1 MAFDLDGAR
10 KAGYSDD
17 EIADFMSKELGF
29 DAPAARD
36 AGYSSKAIV
45 GHLAETLKTR
55 ERAQVNAELD
65 VPYRPV
71 SRAVAPKQNAGGG
84 RGMMAEQAGDRAA
97 YEAKK
102 PTPAKPPAIVL
113 KNKGEALGYLDD
125 MAAAGAD
132 ERAIRGAAGKM
143 GVDPKEFF
151 DWFAAKEG
159 QPAPAPAAYPEPGAV
174 RAAIKPSATTGEIT
188 PINAQTRGFG
198 DMLDASADLAKTG
211 AASAISGVASMP
223 RGMVD
228 AFRGMVRDSASRGL
242 LQRSAIGNLAAQ
254 AMGLNPT
261 AAESRTIDRTMA
273 GLEGPVGSVIDKGTL
288 ALNDAGKTASDRL
301 RATRTIQGQANEA
314 GFTPT
319 GNLVEA
325 VRNWDFSKLSV
336 GDDKSVEGAAFQI
349 VGVMGSLAPILLA
362 RVFPG
367 GAAGTGFAMAAGE
380 GSNTARTYI
389 KKLSD
394 DQLASGSPYFKALIE
409 QGEAPADARKMVTA
423 KAEEQ
428 AAILQGIVGGASGKF
443 IESALTGKVQQIIQG
458 FGSRSARMG
467 GGAAIVGAQGGVEE
481 FSEGLG
487 AEYGVNRAGVRKGYG
502 EDSFANLVLGAI
514 GEGPLGAAA
523 GFNKGGPPEAPPA
536 DPYAPQSLFSTPPA
550 APPGGSSTPPAPD
563 RRSGNVAGPSTQ
575 PAPQVIQSPEAAA
588 AGLAPIVIP
597 GTPDQNGAVGAL
609 TSSAPMLAAIDKATT
624 EVGPVQPGDTST
636 EREQI
641 PAANVQVAP
650 PQAPAGDPPAPTV
663 TALPDSFPSKS
674 AASIF
679 IKQNGLQDTVAEK
692 GDAGWMVRPAMR
704 AETPEEAAKNDA
716 RAQSLNTTFERIG
729 STERVR
735 AVRGDASE
743 KSTVAR
749 VLGEVFG
756 LPQVLVRGIKDNALY
771 LDGVSYINAKISKTG
786 QVIQAAV
793 HEAFHWAAATHP
805 DIAQGY
811 LDAITPFRRAGV
823 LAERAKFENEN
834 LKPGERQ
841 FPLSAGRGEDFSKV
855 NSAEEEVGAD
865 VWGAMGLDPVL
876 WQQMRAK
883 DPGLF
888 RAIRYRFLENVT
900 RAINALSK
908 RGVNVGKLVTD
919 LDRVRELTSDAMA
932 AVARRGDAKK
942 PYLETF
948 PDSTAKPT
956 DIGKPISATAIPN
969 SAPAAPP
976 SATPAPAP
984 KVKPKKRAKDAFLAF
999 LGDHGV
1005 SMAHQKTI
1013 TGETGKKGNRMIQ
1026 FAGPMFRH
1034 TGLALDELALLAVE
1048 AGFLTQADIDSDL
1061 DNGGVNKL
1069 IEMIRRAHAGEAI
1082 DTVSGQEDSF
1092 EALAQAHYEAMA
1104 DAEAAIVEETSDD
1117 EINALLQLAGEE
1129 DASNEEIDYIP
1140 DQGNLAGQTEGA
1152 APGAAVNRD
1161 SGGSQAARAA
1171 AGDEE
1176 GFDLTAPTPEGLKR
1190 TSEQGQARQQEQARR
1205 DAAPPPEEFVLTGSN
1220 RPADRAAAAG
1230 QMELGAAPADVV
1242 EQTPEGPVLMLQGDE
1257 AGLADALANVVEN
1270 DDERLAALFNPPGK
1284 PAKPIVGA
1292 TLPMDEAQARVDAW
1306 RAEAQRQGA
1315 TGENAGRTVL
1325 SLFDTSGGWSQ
1336 PWVDAG
1342 YNVIRFDIQ
1351 DGRDINDF
1359 SAESLLEEFG
1369 NDDIWAV
1376 LAAPP
1381 CTDFASS
1388 GAQWWKAKDA
1398 DGRTEASNELVR
1410 QTLRTVELFRPA
1422 VWSMENPVGRIARLN
1437 DLPAARLTF
1446 QPNLYGDSYTKK
1458 TLLWGNF
1465 NTDLPQAPVED
1476 TEGSKMHKMS
1486 SGNKYGRSL
1495 TPEGFA
1501 YAFFVANNAAGM
1513 PPVER
1518 LAQEFHGIKA
1528 NEFAPALE
1536 RMSEADV
1543 RSLIQ
1548 DRYYDGNLD
1557 AVRNLLASGQ
1567 PRRSKKGEERVAQS
1581 KKVADPAFQARISR
1595 IARLT
1600 PEQQA
1605 STILAFMTGKAGR
1618 DAFIEQD
1625 IGQIPDVVQW
1635 LSERRAESGL
1645 PTLDISVDADREQL
1659 ATMMAAEA
1667 LAAIESAGN
1676 AVEWYDATIRKMLE
1690 LMAVKY
1696 PELKSDP
1703 HARTAFLIAIA
1714 ITSQTMNVEANLK
1727 FAASQYENR
1736 DANGMFPIRGSG
1748 KSLGAMEENFR
1759 LANTL
1764 LRVLGPDLLARFLV
1778 TEFTASELGA
1788 MGLPIDE
1795 LGSESVLGSAVFG
1808 PKIGFG
1814 FFSNLTGN
1822 FEPTTMDMWFM
1833 RTVGR
1838 LAGTLASFE
1847 PGKFAGQVR
1856 RLRDALKERG
1866 SDGIYAPIFPASA
1879 RQAARASDEGAV
1891 ALARLVMS
1899 AHNRDYARNRAQF
1912 DSGARIKTN
1921 LVGASATIIKSM
1933 DKPKDAPQNGTERR
1947 LLRDVVKRM
1956 VTKVQSG
1963 HGKRIPP
1970 AALQALIWY
1979 PEQEFW
1985 KSLGVKLT
1993 VTSQDYAGAAVK
2005 FLEDAGYAPQTIAA
2019 AGRGSGSGGARQV
2032 AAGAGAGGNG
2042 QAGPVSLRADALEG
2056 RDRADFIRARL
2067 TGNPGL
2073 VDKVRRTLDEQHP
2086 EEVGPRRSKRGKDQ
2100 LSFDYE
2106 LDPSQTGP
2114 AGEAAKRRAVDA
2126 VDDLRGTAGILAL
2139 ALSRDLA
2146 ARQRTT
2152 LVGQTVASP
2161 VDLAVL
2167 AQVYR
2172 DPRFET
2178 FRIFFVDGQDRVVS
2192 QIGLTQRLPGAVNA
2206 VMGDDAYEFAN
2217 NLMVEARKKGAT
2229 GFYMLHNHPSGQA
2242 TPSGADESM
2251 TVSYAQQLMPTMK
2264 FHGHVVIDTNEF
2276 SVIDRNGRSQKHIR
2290 DFKQK
2295 APLDRGDWE
2304 YWQIKGPNDAMNIAK
2319 AIEKDPNAVTLI
2331 MTNYQLQV
2339 HAVTTIPRA
2348 SISSNKQATFKAVAR
2363 ATLRNTGSH
2372 VFAVSHDMDALL
2384 QVRGLVQDGIHISPN
2399 GRVSSL
2405 RETRPYGGNTP
2416 HHKASLR
2423 APRLSPDTSEEFN
2436 YLRPVIKSAAPTSRN
2451 VPKGATGTLFE
2462 LPRFSKTGSKA
2473 PLERDELGRFRFAY
2487 GRRLEDTVKALLD
2500 PILTRLALKMASPE
2514 LRKKLRAMK
2523 AEIARA
2529 QETAVEVAESMKAMP
2544 TDQAEMIS
2552 DIIEQEL
2559 VAGTVPP
2566 AELVTIATR
2575 IGVAMEAQT
2584 NELVRLGMISQE
2596 AADRWRGR
2604 YLPRFYESKLSK
2616 RIDPWMQ
2623 AVMMAIR
2630 RPKSMQGI
2638 RGNNLKARGLPL
2650 ETIDVAD
2657 LSSWLADGWEIRDEN
2672 YVAGTS
2678 DRVTVWRDYT
2688 REEREEMGEIRDARF
2703 RFVMGY
2709 MAAQKDIAL
2718 GRLFEKIA
2726 ADTADTGPHPGWV
2739 KVPST
2744 KVEETGV
2751 NRFGKLSGMWVPKEV
2766 FDHLAKYDDTGA
2778 NHELLLMYRKALGL
2792 WKESKTVLNP
2802 TAHANNVFGNV
2813 TMAHFAGVSYW
2824 DVRKYAGTVRDLVK
2838 DAPMV
2843 REARDAGLFLSTMGK
2858 DEIVQALPE
2867 SLRLLADMQE
2877 SSLEKGGRRVWNALA
2892 LWLRKPMG
2900 AAYAGEDLFFR
2911 YMIYREA
2918 RGRGLEPED
2927 AVNYA
2932 ADFIFEY
2939 DDLPK
2944 GAMAIRDTFLPFFSW
2959 TYKAIPAMFTTVTNY
2974 PWRFAAPAVA
2984 MYAVNA
2990 AMYAFAFGE
2999 KDDDWWQKIGR
3010 YVTDS
3015 DFRDK
3020 VRAQEKSE
3028 RANLPPWLKGNSF
3041 TLGLP
3046 KAIRLGMDELTQ
3058 LPVFMDISRM
3068 FPAGDLLDA
3077 NSNAGGVPWLQSLT
3091 PSNPVFTT
3099 LSAIFVN
3106 RDLWTGRDVVD
3117 KNDTSAEAA
3126 TKRAEWV
3133 WKQFTPAIAFGNY
3146 QLDRMLD
3153 TVARAAGTE
3162 IPGMFRDHTGVGKDK
3177 LPVQPLYTIENTFG
3191 IKARPY
3197 DLEQSRQIEEGQ
3209 KKSLIRSLEYEI
3221 KRTQR
3226 YVNSGVMSFRE
3237 ASKQIETDRAKIQ
3250 NLKQGLT
3257 LEGAEKD

>member
-71 SRAVAPKQNAGGG
+71 SRAVAPKQNAGAG
-84 RGMMAEQAGDRAA
+84 RGMMAEQAGERAA
-97 YEAKK
+97 YNAPKK
-102 PTPAKPPAIVL
+102 PVATGVMAGYVDPGTPTPGVTESYAPTTPETRAAISNLYNAATPEKRAEIAAGQGFVAQQVTELEQRNALMDARKSPTLERIDPRAEKRASRMVGDGLDPEIANRMAPTQARMGVTPGQEIPGTIGDTKVDFSTRDAFSKTPVLSNPVVRGMAKGGLELVSGFAGV
-113 KNKGEALGYLDD
+113 GEA
-125 MAAAGAD
+125 MADLAFGEQKSGRQSSEWIRAKQEAIGEGTGGTARLESVISSLTQQLPYMVGGAWVARGAASAAYRSAITAGAD
-132 ERAIRGAAGKM
+132 EAA
-143 GVDPKEFF
+143 
-151 DWFAAKEG
+151 
-159 QPAPAPAAYPEPGAV
+159 
-174 RAAIKPSATTGEIT
+174 
-188 PINAQTRGFG
+188 
-198 DMLDASADLAKTG
+198 
-211 AASAISGVASMP
+211 
-223 RGMVD
+223 
-228 AFRGMVRDSASRGL
+228 
-242 LQRSAIGNLAAQ
+242 
-254 AMGLNPT
+254 
-261 AAESRTIDRTMA
+261 
-273 GLEGPVGSVIDKGTL
+273 
-288 ALNDAGKTASDRL
+288 
-301 RATRTIQGQANEA
+301 
-314 GFTPT
+314 
-319 GNLVEA
+319 
-325 VRNWDFSKLSV
+325 
-336 GDDKSVEGAAFQI
+336 
-349 VGVMGSLAPILLA
+349 
-362 RVFPG
+362 
-367 GAAGTGFAMAAGE
+367 AMAA
-380 GSNTARTYI
+380 AR
-389 KKLSD
+389 
-394 DQLASGSPYFKALIE
+394 
-409 QGEAPADARKMVTA
+409 
-423 KAEEQ
+423 
-428 AAILQGIVGGASGKF
+428 
-443 IESALTGKVQQIIQG
+443 
-458 FGSRSARMG
+458 
-467 GGAAIVGAQGGVEE
+467 
-481 FSEGLG
+481 
-487 AEYGVNRAGVRKGYG
+487 
-502 EDSFANLVLGAI
+502 
-514 GEGPLGAAA
+514 AAA
-523 GFNKGGPPEAPPA
+523 GNQGSIASLSGMAVTSFGSEYLNGKNKGLTPGESAARASLLAAFEVIGESFGLGNALRSIERAAGGISGIGALSEFLAANLYRTATREVPGELLTTTGQFLSDKLPGIGLNQQAGWDEYLKQMGETVIQTVMQGGIMAGGTTGVARAVAYLREGGRTPETP

-550 APPGGSSTPPAPD
+550 TPPGSPSAA
-563 RRSGNVAGPSTQ
+563 RRPEQQTGNATGLQ
-575 PAPQVIQSPEAAA
+575 PVAPQVIQSPEAAA

-883 DPGLF
+883 DPSLF

-908 RGVNVGKLVTD
+908 RGVKVDTLITD
-919 LDRVRELTSDAMA
+919 RERVRELTSDAMA
-932 AVARRGDAKK
+932 AVARRGDGRRTHLGVLPDGHSESSLDSASSEK
-942 PYLETF
+942 PGR
-948 PDSTAKPT
+948 T

-969 SAPAAPP
+969 SATVAPP

-1005 SMAHQKTI
+1005 SSASQKSV
-1013 TGETGKKGNRMIQ
+1013 TGEVGKKGNRMIQ
-1026 FAGPMFRH
+1026 FAGPMFRKN
-1034 TGLALDELALLAVE
+1034 GRALDELALLAVE
-1048 AGFLTQADIDSDL
+1048 AGFLTQADIDADT

-1069 IEMIRRAHAGEAI
+1069 TEMIRRAHAGEAVK
-1082 DTVSGQEDSF
+1082 TVSQLEREFEQSMVEFDEYDTADLDLTPSDYEDAMDGATELQQARI
-1092 EALAQAHYEAMA
+1092 EALTGRLVELLGEGRAEQEIDRIVRVTEGMSQEEYADELERTVEATARIQGA
-1104 DAEAAIVEETSDD
+1104 DA
-1117 EINALLQLAGEE
+1117 GRG
-1129 DASNEEIDYIP
+1129 
-1140 DQGNLAGQTEGA
+1140 DQGGQGSQETN
-1152 APGAAVNRD
+1152 PGAPQEF
-1161 SGGSQAARAA
+1161 SL
-1171 AGDEE
+1171 E
-1176 GFDLTAPTPEGLKR
+1176 GPTQEGLK
-1190 TSEQGQARQQEQARR
+1190 SKAAQAESRRQEQARR
-1205 DAAPPPEEFVLTGSN
+1205 DAAPPADDFTLTGSD
-1220 RPADRAAAAG
+1220 RQADRAAAAG
-1230 QMELGAAPADVV
+1230 QMELGA
-1242 EQTPEGPVLMLQGDE
+1242 E
-1257 AGLADALANVVEN
+1257 
-1270 DDERLAALFNPPGK
+1270 
-1284 PAKPIVGA
+1284 
-1292 TLPMDEAQARVDAW
+1292 
-1306 RAEAQRQGA
+1306 
-1315 TGENAGRTVL
+1315 
-1325 SLFDTSGGWSQ
+1325 
-1336 PWVDAG
+1336 
-1342 YNVIRFDIQ
+1342 
-1351 DGRDINDF
+1351 
-1359 SAESLLEEFG
+1359 
-1369 NDDIWAV
+1369 
-1376 LAAPP
+1376 
-1381 CTDFASS
+1381 
-1388 GAQWWKAKDA
+1388 
-1398 DGRTEASNELVR
+1398 
-1410 QTLRTVELFRPA
+1410 
-1422 VWSMENPVGRIARLN
+1422 
-1437 DLPAARLTF
+1437 
-1446 QPNLYGDSYTKK
+1446 
-1458 TLLWGNF
+1458 
-1465 NTDLPQAPVED
+1465 
-1476 TEGSKMHKMS
+1476 
-1486 SGNKYGRSL
+1486 
-1495 TPEGFA
+1495 
-1501 YAFFVANNAAGM
+1501 
-1513 PPVER
+1513 
-1518 LAQEFHGIKA
+1518 
-1528 NEFAPALE
+1528 
-1536 RMSEADV
+1536 EADP
-1543 RSLIQ
+1543 
-1548 DRYYDGNLD
+1548 
-1557 AVRNLLASGQ
+1557 RNA
-1567 PRRSKKGEERVAQS
+1567 K
-1581 KKVADPAFQARISR
+1581 
-1595 IARLT
+1595 
-1600 PEQQA
+1600 
-1605 STILAFMTGKAGR
+1605 
-1618 DAFIEQD
+1618 
-1625 IGQIPDVVQW
+1625 
-1635 LSERRAESGL
+1635 
-1645 PTLDISVDADREQL
+1645 
-1659 ATMMAAEA
+1659 
-1667 LAAIESAGN
+1667 
-1676 AVEWYDATIRKMLE
+1676 
-1690 LMAVKY
+1690 
-1696 PELKSDP
+1696 
-1703 HARTAFLIAIA
+1703 
-1714 ITSQTMNVEANLK
+1714 
-1727 FAASQYENR
+1727 
-1736 DANGMFPIRGSG
+1736 
-1748 KSLGAMEENFR
+1748 
-1759 LANTL
+1759 
-1764 LRVLGPDLLARFLV
+1764 
-1778 TEFTASELGA
+1778 
-1788 MGLPIDE
+1788 
-1795 LGSESVLGSAVFG
+1795 
-1808 PKIGFG
+1808 
-1814 FFSNLTGN
+1814 
-1822 FEPTTMDMWFM
+1822 
-1833 RTVGR
+1833 
-1838 LAGTLASFE
+1838 
-1847 PGKFAGQVR
+1847 
-1856 RLRDALKERG
+1856 
-1866 SDGIYAPIFPASA
+1866 
-1879 RQAARASDEGAV
+1879 
-1891 ALARLVMS
+1891 
-1899 AHNRDYARNRAQF
+1899 
-1912 DSGARIKTN
+1912 
-1921 LVGASATIIKSM
+1921 
-1933 DKPKDAPQNGTERR
+1933 
-1947 LLRDVVKRM
+1947 
-1956 VTKVQSG
+1956 
-1963 HGKRIPP
+1963 
-1970 AALQALIWY
+1970 
-1979 PEQEFW
+1979 
-1985 KSLGVKLT
+1985 
-1993 VTSQDYAGAAVK
+1993 
-2005 FLEDAGYAPQTIAA
+2005 DAGYAPRRSKATDINDGAETAADRARSLDAQRISARNPTGARRTEDPMGQERMQPGLAAMRQVLRKDGSSGFAHNMGLVAQYPGAPNIRRGTNPDRAAEQFIVHAVENLRWLYDNFDPALRERAKLWYVGANRMAHRWAKKYGFTPEQVAGAMAALSPQQHWFRNVSMAERIMDIVTLQADRAWSREMEATARRILTSDKNAALRRAISGKTLRQVWMDGDTKAVAAWVRAFDEAHNDPFANVITPEGNVGETALIESGLKMRVQWGSFLFIENAISILANGSRENISARLGEMHKVRSFYNNIIAPYSTGGDVTIDTHAVAA
-2019 AGRGSGSGGARQV
+2019 ALLQPLAGSDREVEHNFGGGPVGEPGTTNSIVNGSQGTYGLYADAYRRLADELGILPRELQSITWEAVRGLFEARQKTATLKDDVNAIWRAYHAGRVSDVQARDQVSALVRGITSPSWAGSDNRLAGKAGVATYAGELSRGSRDDRAS
-2032 AAGAGAGGNG
+2032 GAGGRG
-2042 QAGPVSLRADALEG
+2042 VVAERDSAEPVGVA
-2056 RDRADFIRARL
+2056 
-2067 TGNPGL
+2067 
-2073 VDKVRRTLDEQHP
+2073 
-2086 EEVGPRRSKRGKDQ
+2086 PRRAKRGKDQ

-2126 VDDLRGTAGILAL
+2126 VDSLRGTAGILAL

-2152 LVGQTVASP
+2152 LVGQTVAAP

-2462 LPRFSKTGSKA
+2462 PPRRSKVDALGFFSQLERAVDGAPIKAAPAEQWKAWLASNAAKMGVKAEEIQWSGVTDWLALQTGKVTKDAVVQYLANNGVQVTEAVRGDGSNEASWQLADKMEELGYRVEDDGGDDVFYFDPQGNSIGYEELPPELQRAVDQWVDITPAMREKVAGGLPRFSKTGSKA

-2575 IGVAMEAQT
+2575 IGAAMEAQT

-2616 RIDPWMQ
+2616 RVDPWMQ

-2638 RGNNLKARGLPL
+2638 KGNNLKARGLPL

-2657 LSSWLADGWEIRDEN
+2657 LPSWLADGWEIRDEN
-2672 YVAGTS
+2672 YRAGTS

-2824 DVRKYAGTVRDLVK
+2824 DVHKYAGTVRDLVK

-2911 YMIYREA
+2911 YMIYRDA
-2918 RGRGLEPED
+2918 RSRGLEPGD

-2932 ADFIFEY
+2932 ADFVFEY

-2959 TYKAIPAMFTTVTNY
+2959 TYKAIPAMFTTATNY

-2990 AMYAFAFGE
+2990 AMYAVAFGE

-3020 VRAQEKSE
+3020 VRAEEKSE

-3046 KAIRLGMDELTQ
+3046 KAIRLGMDELTG

-3077 NSNAGGVPWLQSLT
+3077 NSNTGGVPWLQSMT
-3091 PSNPVFTT
+3091 PSNPVLTT
-3099 LSAIFVN
+3099 ITAMFAN
-3106 RDLWTGRDVVD
+3106 RDMWTGRDLVD
-3117 KNDTSAEAA
+3117 KNDTSKEAA
-3126 TKRAEWV
+3126 TKRAEWA

-3146 QLDRMLD
+3146 QLDRVLD

-3162 IPGMFRDHTGVGKDK
+3162 IPGMFRDHTGVGRDK

-3197 DLEQSRQIEEGQ
+3197 DLEQSRQIGESQ
-3209 KKSLIRSLEYEI
+3209 KRELIRSLEYEI

-3226 YVNSGVMSFRE
+3226 YVNAGVMSFSQ
-3237 ASKQIETDRAKIQ
+3237 ASKQIETDKAKIQ

>member
-17 EIADFMSKELGF
+17 EIADFLSKEAGF
-29 DAPAARD
+29 DVPAARE

-45 GHLAETLKTR
+45 GFLADTLKTK
-55 ERAQVNAELD
+55 ERAKVNAELD
-65 VPYRPV
+65 EPYRPV
-71 SRAVAPKQNAGGG
+71 SRAVAPKQNAGAG
-84 RGMMAEQAGDRAA
+84 RGMMAEQAGERAA
-97 YEAKK
+97 YNAPKK
-102 PTPAKPPAIVL
+102 PVATGVMAGYVDPGTPTPGVTESYAPTTPETRAAISNLYNAATPEKRAEIAAGQGFVAQQVTELEQRNALMDARKSPTLERIDPRAEKRASRMVGDGLDPEIANRMAPTQARMGVTPGQEIPGTIGDTKVDFSTRDAFSKTPVLSNPVVRGMAKGGLELVSGFAGV
-113 KNKGEALGYLDD
+113 GEA
-125 MAAAGAD
+125 MADLAFGEQKSGRQSSEWIRAKQEAIGEGTGGTARLESVISSLTQQLPYMVGGAWVARGAASAAYRSAITAGAD
-132 ERAIRGAAGKM
+132 EAA
-143 GVDPKEFF
+143 
-151 DWFAAKEG
+151 
-159 QPAPAPAAYPEPGAV
+159 
-174 RAAIKPSATTGEIT
+174 
-188 PINAQTRGFG
+188 
-198 DMLDASADLAKTG
+198 
-211 AASAISGVASMP
+211 
-223 RGMVD
+223 
-228 AFRGMVRDSASRGL
+228 
-242 LQRSAIGNLAAQ
+242 
-254 AMGLNPT
+254 
-261 AAESRTIDRTMA
+261 
-273 GLEGPVGSVIDKGTL
+273 
-288 ALNDAGKTASDRL
+288 
-301 RATRTIQGQANEA
+301 
-314 GFTPT
+314 
-319 GNLVEA
+319 
-325 VRNWDFSKLSV
+325 
-336 GDDKSVEGAAFQI
+336 
-349 VGVMGSLAPILLA
+349 
-362 RVFPG
+362 
-367 GAAGTGFAMAAGE
+367 AMAA
-380 GSNTARTYI
+380 AR
-389 KKLSD
+389 
-394 DQLASGSPYFKALIE
+394 
-409 QGEAPADARKMVTA
+409 
-423 KAEEQ
+423 
-428 AAILQGIVGGASGKF
+428 
-443 IESALTGKVQQIIQG
+443 
-458 FGSRSARMG
+458 
-467 GGAAIVGAQGGVEE
+467 
-481 FSEGLG
+481 
-487 AEYGVNRAGVRKGYG
+487 
-502 EDSFANLVLGAI
+502 
-514 GEGPLGAAA
+514 AAA
-523 GFNKGGPPEAPPA
+523 GNQGSIASLSGMAVTSFGSEYLNGKNKGLTPGESAARASLLAAFEVIGESFGLGNALRSIERAAGGISGIGALSEFLAANLYRTATREVPGELLTTTGQFLADKLPGIGLNQQAGWDEYLKQMGETVIQTVMQGGIMAGGTTGVARAVAYLREGGRTPETP

-550 APPGGSSTPPAPD
+550 TPPGSPSAA
-563 RRSGNVAGPSTQ
+563 RRPEQQTGNATGLQ
-575 PAPQVIQSPEAAA
+575 PVAPQVIQSPEAAA

-704 AETPEEAAKNDA
+704 AETPEEATQNDA
-716 RAQSLNTTFERIG
+716 RVQSLNTTFERIG

-756 LPQVLVRGIKDNALY
+756 LPQVLVRGLKDNALY
-771 LDGVSYINAKISKTG
+771 LDGVSYVNAKLSKTG

-805 DIAQGY
+805 DVAQGY

-823 LAERAKFENEN
+823 LAKRAKFENEN
-834 LKPGERQ
+834 LAPGEKE

-865 VWGAMGLDPVL
+865 VWGALGMDPVL

-984 KVKPKKRAKDAFLAF
+984 KVRPKKRAKDAFLAF

-1005 SMAHQKTI
+1005 SMAHQKTV
-1013 TGETGKKGNRMIQ
+1013 TGEVGKKGNRMIQ
-1026 FAGPMFRH
+1026 FAGPMFRKN
-1034 TGLALDELALLAVE
+1034 GRALDELALLAVE
-1048 AGFLTQADIDSDL
+1048 AGFLTQADIDADT

-1069 IEMIRRAHAGEAI
+1069 TEMIRRAHAGEAVK
-1082 DTVSGQEDSF
+1082 TVSQLEREFEQSMVEFDEYDTADLDLTPSDYEDAMDGATELQQARI
-1092 EALAQAHYEAMA
+1092 EALTGRLVELLGEGRAEQEIDRIVRVTEGMSQEEYADELERTVEATARIQEA
-1104 DAEAAIVEETSDD
+1104 DA
-1117 EINALLQLAGEE
+1117 GRG
-1129 DASNEEIDYIP
+1129 
-1140 DQGNLAGQTEGA
+1140 DQGGQGSQETN
-1152 APGAAVNRD
+1152 PGAPQEF
-1161 SGGSQAARAA
+1161 SL
-1171 AGDEE
+1171 E
-1176 GFDLTAPTPEGLKR
+1176 GPTQEGLK
-1190 TSEQGQARQQEQARR
+1190 SKAAQAESRRQEQARR
-1205 DAAPPPEEFVLTGSN
+1205 DAAPPADDFTLTGSD
-1220 RPADRAAAAG
+1220 RQADRAAAAG
-1230 QMELGAAPADVV
+1230 QMELGAEEAD
-1242 EQTPEGPVLMLQGDE
+1242 PR
-1257 AGLADALANVVEN
+1257 N
-1270 DDERLAALFNPPGK
+1270 
-1284 PAKPIVGA
+1284 AK
-1292 TLPMDEAQARVDAW
+1292 
-1306 RAEAQRQGA
+1306 
-1315 TGENAGRTVL
+1315 
-1325 SLFDTSGGWSQ
+1325 
-1336 PWVDAG
+1336 DAG
-1342 YNVIRFDIQ
+1342 Y
-1351 DGRDINDF
+1351 
-1359 SAESLLEEFG
+1359 A
-1369 NDDIWAV
+1369 
-1376 LAAPP
+1376 
-1381 CTDFASS
+1381 
-1388 GAQWWKAKDA
+1388 
-1398 DGRTEASNELVR
+1398 
-1410 QTLRTVELFRPA
+1410 
-1422 VWSMENPVGRIARLN
+1422 
-1437 DLPAARLTF
+1437 
-1446 QPNLYGDSYTKK
+1446 
-1458 TLLWGNF
+1458 
-1465 NTDLPQAPVED
+1465 
-1476 TEGSKMHKMS
+1476 
-1486 SGNKYGRSL
+1486 
-1495 TPEGFA
+1495 
-1501 YAFFVANNAAGM
+1501 
-1513 PPVER
+1513 
-1518 LAQEFHGIKA
+1518 
-1528 NEFAPALE
+1528 
-1536 RMSEADV
+1536 
-1543 RSLIQ
+1543 
-1548 DRYYDGNLD
+1548 
-1557 AVRNLLASGQ
+1557 

-1690 LMAVKY
+1690 SMAVKY

-1985 KSLGVKLT
+1985 RSLGVKLT

-2106 LDPSQTGP
+2106 LDPSQAGP

-2126 VDDLRGTAGILAL
+2126 VDSLRGTAGILAL

-2152 LVGQTVASP
+2152 LVGQTVAAP

-2178 FRIFFVDGQDRVVS
+2178 FRLFFVDGQDRVVS
-2192 QIGLTQRLPGAVNA
+2192 QVGLTQRLPGAVTA
-2206 VMGDDAYEFAN
+2206 VIGNDAYEFAN
-2217 NLMVEARKKGAT
+2217 NLMDAARKKGAT

-2451 VPKGATGTLFE
+2451 VPKGATGTPFE
-2462 LPRFSKTGSKA
+2462 PPRFSKTGSKA

-2575 IGVAMEAQT
+2575 IGAAMEAQT

-2616 RIDPWMQ
+2616 RVDPWMQ

-2638 RGNNLKARGLPL
+2638 KGNNLKARGLPL

-2657 LSSWLADGWEIRDEN
+2657 LPSWLADGWEIRDEN
-2672 YVAGTS
+2672 YRAGTS

-2824 DVRKYAGTVRDLVK
+2824 DVHKYAGTVRDLVK

-2911 YMIYREA
+2911 YMIYRDA
-2918 RGRGLEPED
+2918 RSRGLEPGD

-2932 ADFIFEY
+2932 ADFVFEY

-2959 TYKAIPAMFTTVTNY
+2959 TYKAIPAMFTTATNY

-2990 AMYAFAFGE
+2990 AMYAVAFGE

-3020 VRAQEKSE
+3020 VRAEEKSE

-3046 KAIRLGMDELTQ
+3046 KAIRLGMDELTG

-3077 NSNAGGVPWLQSLT
+3077 NSNTGGVPWLQSMT
-3091 PSNPVFTT
+3091 PSNPVLTT
-3099 LSAIFVN
+3099 ITAMFAN
-3106 RDLWTGRDVVD
+3106 RDMWTGRDLVD
-3117 KNDTSAEAA
+3117 KNDTSKEAA
-3126 TKRAEWV
+3126 TKRAEWA

-3146 QLDRMLD
+3146 QLDRVLD

-3162 IPGMFRDHTGVGKDK
+3162 IPGMFRDHTGVGRDK

-3197 DLEQSRQIEEGQ
+3197 DLEQSRQIGESQ
-3209 KKSLIRSLEYEI
+3209 KRELIRSLEYEI

-3226 YVNSGVMSFRE
+3226 YVNAGVMSFSQ
-3237 ASKQIETDRAKIQ
+3237 ASKQIETDKAKIQ